1 LRNFILFIFRRN
13 AYFLLA
19 AAWLFTI
26 AFIINNYFAGASST
40 PYLRDAMEKRVKILE
55 KQIDDLSNDTVLL
68 KVLAEGKFGE
78 RQLNNLSKQE
88 YSVFIYKT
96 KNGSY
101 NNWSLSFWS
110 NNQVEPNADIIYSH
124 ESRKLTRL
132 RNGQYEYVRK
142 LIPLSRDSLLLIALV
157 PIRTEYFI
165 QNNNLEKAFVEFPQ
179 AENSVS
185 MVDFE
190 TSYPVRT
197 IEGTPLFYLQP
208 KNTISSKGSNE
219 WSIALDILG
228 MILLLIVIHNVAI
241 SVGEEYGFPRGLIF
255 LTGTIIFLRLLTYI
269 FKHALSW
276 RSFEIFDPSIYSS
289 NAFLPS
295 LGDLLINAFLF
306 CWILLFIYKR
316 SSSISLTP
324 FRNRWLHWPLVIM
337 GAFLMVVITFSFA
350 VVIKSLIADARIS
363 FNVTNF
369 FSLDIYSFFG
379 FVVLA
384 TLALNYFLASSVI
397 MKLLRPL
404 LQTRSYLLYAFV
416 AGIGLLVITFI
427 RATNLVELNIFVL
440 LWLLG
445 YIWLMR
451 LPVLTVRDQ
460 RWTVSVLLL
469 WIFLYSVSISMII
482 IGENSRIE
490 LEQRKRTAEKLSLQ
504 ADPTSERLL
513 SIALTYFDNDFLYAN
528 FPRFRR
534 ASSNQYL
541 KDSLINKNFSAY
553 LNKYDTRIYTFN
565 EGEQPLYNDDPVS
578 YDTLNTIFRIQG
590 KPTNVADMR
599 YFEKAFDKFSY
610 ISRKMVTDSLGMA
623 VGYVFILSEP
633 KKYKSDALVPEL
645 FRARKDFLPDEYLPI
660 YSYAIYNN
668 RELVDYYN
676 DYAFPTRLNPNQVPK
691 ESFTQRKTQNYDE
704 LWYRDNN
711 KVVIIARR
719 DNLWLESITLVA
731 YLFSTFLLLLG
742 LFRLLSTII
751 RSRMRASYMRK
762 EMQMNLRT
770 QIHGTIIFISLFSFL
785 VIGAATIFFFINRYN
800 KNKQE
805 QLSKAIQ
812 IMTNE
817 VQSKIDSRTFFDY
830 MLRLYEDG
838 YNELLE
844 NLVQEVSEIHG
855 IDINIYDLSG
865 ELRLSSNPFI
875 YEKGILSV
883 RMNPQAYYRMH
894 RKHLV
899 QYTTEEQMGGISYQ
913 SIYSPVRDDKGNAY
927 AYLNMP
933 SFDSQVELK
942 KEISNF
948 LVTIINLNAFIFL
961 IAGVIALFIT
971 NRITGSFSLIS
982 EKMRAVSLGQHN
994 DEIEWHREDE
1004 IGELVKEYN
1013 KMVLKLE
1020 LSAEAL
1026 AKSEREGAWR
1036 EMARQVAH
1044 EIKNPLTPM
1053 KLSIQ
1058 YLQKAS
1064 DSNTVDVKQLTSNVA
1079 RTLVEQIDH
1088 LSKIASEF
1096 SQFANISN
1104 VKNELFDLHE
1114 ILYSLSH
1121 LYDSSE
1127 QVNFSWKPVLQKV
1140 MVEADRT
1147 QLNRLFTNLLQNAVE
1162 ATLDDEDEEER
1173 IVSLE
1178 ERVEENHI
1186 IICVR
1191 DNGAG
1196 IPEQMRSKIFT
1207 PNFTTKTSG
1216 TGLGLAMS
1224 KGIIEQAKGRI
1235 WFETIEGEGTAFFVE
1250 LPLAEGEV

>member
-1 LRNFILFIFRRN
+1 MKNFILSIFKRN

-19 AAWLFTI
+19 AGWLFTI
-26 AFIINNYFAGASST
+26 AFIINNYFAGASSA
-40 PYLRDAMEKRVKILE
+40 PHLQKAMEKRVHIREGKVE
-55 KQIDDLSNDTVLL
+55 KLAADTALL
-68 KVLAEGKFGE
+68 KVYSEGVYSQEQLELLTDEDFGI
-78 RQLNNLSKQE
+78 
-88 YSVFIYKT
+88 FIYKQ
-96 KNGSY
+96 GPFDS
-101 NNWSLSFWS
+101 WSLRFWS
-110 NNQVEPNADIIYSH
+110 TQQAEPNADIIYTKYSH
-124 ESRKLTRL
+124 EMIRL
-132 RNGQYEYVRK
+132 RNGQYEYIRK
-142 LIPLSRDSLLLIALV
+142 IVPLANEKLLVVALI

-165 QNNNLEKAFVEFPQ
+165 QNNNLQKQFVGFPS
-179 AENSVS
+179 AENNISLS
-185 MVDFE
+185 E
-190 TSYPVRT
+190 TETAYPVRSST
-197 IEGTPLFYLQP
+197 GKPLYYLLP
-208 KNTISSKGSNE
+208 KNTYASDQGNE
-219 WSIALDILG
+219 WSLVLDV
-228 MILLLIVIHNVAI
+228 MAVVLLLIVVHNIANSI
-241 SVGEEYGFPRGLIF
+241 ALQYGFLKGFLFLAGTVLLLRGM
-255 LTGTIIFLRLLTYI
+255 TYS
-269 FKHALSW
+269 FAEGFSW
-276 RSFEIFDPSIYSS
+276 RHFELFDPQIYSS
-289 NAFLPS
+289 SAFLPS

-306 CWILLFIYKR
+306 CWILLFVYRR
-316 SSSISLTP
+316 SEVIELSRYARGW
-324 FRNRWLHWPLVIM
+324 FRWPIVAI
-337 GAFLMVVITFSFA
+337 GALFMVFLTFSFA
-350 VVIKSLIADARIS
+350 VIIQSLIADARIS

-369 FSLDIYSFFG
+369 FSLDVYSFAG
-379 FVVLA
+379 FVILA
-384 TLALNYFLASSVI
+384 TLALSYFLASSVI
-397 MKLLRPL
+397 MRALRPL
-404 LQTRSYLLYAFV
+404 LTTQSYMLYAFI
-416 AGIGLLVITFI
+416 AAFGLLAITFI
-427 RATNLVELNIFVL
+427 RPGNIVELNIFVL
-440 LWLLG
+440 LWLVA
-445 YIWLMR
+445 YVWLMR
-451 LPVLTVRDQ
+451 QPVLVTTDQ
-460 RWTVSVLLL
+460 RWSVPVLLL
-469 WIFLYSVSISMII
+469 WIFMYSMSISLII
-482 IGENSRIE
+482 MSENSRIE

-513 SIALTYFDNDFLYAN
+513 SIALTYFDNDFLYSN
-528 FPRFRR
+528 WRRFRF

-553 LNKYDTRIYTFN
+553 LNKYDTRIYTFD
-565 EGEQPLYNDDPVS
+565 EAEQPMYNEDPVS
-578 YDTLNTIFRIQG
+578 YDTLNTIFRIEG
-590 KPTNVADMR
+590 KPTNINDLR

-610 ISRKMVTDSLGMA
+610 ISRKMVTDTQGIA
-623 VGYVFILSEP
+623 VGYMFILSEP

-645 FRARKDFLPDEYLPI
+645 FRARKDFLPDEYSPI

-668 RELVDYYN
+668 KELIDYYN
-676 DYAFPTRLNPNQVPK
+676 DYPFPTRLTNSQLPK
-691 ESFTQRKTQNYDE
+691 NNFTMRNSENYDE

-742 LFRLLSTII
+742 LFRLTTTLV
-751 RSRMRASYMRK
+751 RSRLRMVNLRK
-762 EMQMNLRT
+762 ELQMNLRT

-785 VIGAATIFFFINRYN
+785 VIGAATIFFFINRYS
-800 KNKQE
+800 KNKQD

-817 VQSKIDSRTFFDY
+817 VQTKIDSRSFFDY
-830 MLRLYEDG
+830 MLRLYEEG

-844 NLVQEVSEIHG
+844 NLVREVSEIHG
-855 IDINIYDLSG
+855 TDINIYDLNG
-865 ELRLSSNPFI
+865 ELRISSNPFI

-883 RMNPQAYYRMH
+883 RMNPQAYH
-894 RKHLV
+894 RIHKQRLV

-913 SIYSPVRDDKGNAY
+913 SIYSPVRDADGNAY

-971 NRITGSFSLIS
+971 NRITSSFSLIS
-982 EKMRAVSLGQHN
+982 AKMRAVNLGQHN
-994 DEIEWHREDE
+994 DEIEWNRDDE

-1020 LSAEAL
+1020 ESAAAL

-1058 YLQKAS
+1058 YLQKAI
-1064 DSNTVDVKQLTSNVA
+1064 DSNNSDVKMLTTNVA

-1104 VKNELFDLHE
+1104 TRNELFDLHE

-1127 QVNFSWKPVLQKV
+1127 QVHFSWHPVSRKV
-1140 MVEADRT
+1140 MVHADRT

-1162 ATLDDEDEEER
+1162 ATVNNDDRVVKIDEVFENGSV
-1173 IVSLE
+1173 IVS
-1178 ERVEENHI
+1178 VS
-1186 IICVR
+1186 
-1191 DNGAG
+1191 DNGQG
-1196 IPEQMRSKIFT
+1196 IPEQMRNKIFT

-1224 KGIIEQAKGRI
+1224 KGIVEQAKGRI
-1235 WFETIEGEGTAFFVE
+1235 WFETREGEGTTFYVE
-1250 LPLAEGEV
+1250 LALATEQVN